1 MPADWLI
8 THLIQ
13 TGAHNPD
20 GVSRLL
26 RLRGCADCGAAVLEG
41 LDDDRCAL
49 AVTTDTHDIDTNGE
63 CLALALGL
71 YTYTIKRSANS
82 TRTGWSL
89 NPRYPTTI
97 AAGVRGSVVAQ
108 HRCGIAVPP
117 AARQPAT
124 PTQIHTDQI
133 PF

>member
-8 THLIQ
+8 AHLVQ

-20 GVSRLL
+20 GIGRLL
-26 RLRGCADCGAAVLEG
+26 RLRRCGSCGADVLQG

-49 AVTTDTHDIDTNGE
+49 VATTDPHDIDTNGE
-63 CLALALGL
+63 AVALILGL
-71 YTYTIKRSANS
+71 QTYSIMRAANS
-82 TRTGWSL
+82 NRIGWSL
-89 NPRYPTTI
+89 NPRYPANV
-97 AAGVRGSVVAQ
+97 AAGVRGPVVAQ

-117 AARQPAT
+117 ATRPPAAVR
-124 PTQIHTDQI
+124 HRTDQP